1 MTMLNSLRIGPRL
14 AAGFGITLIVASIA
28 SFAGVTLIGS
38 IAARSEQVATQE
50 FDMLTT
56 ALRWERMIALNTVRT
71 QGLFNATSPQRAAAF
86 KKQIDDSSVE
96 TSELQKKIEATA
108 TSPADKALLETI
120 AKNRA
125 GYRGL
130 RESMNERRAKGEDL
144 GDALERDLLP
154 MSVTYVESVQA
165 FVSARREELDR
176 QRLAIAADASK
187 AEWLLVAGTV
197 VAIGLG
203 VLVAWLTT
211 RAIVTPL
218 RTANEF
224 ARRVAGGD
232 LTQGVEVGGRDE
244 IAELLGAMNEMQAA
258 LKRVVS
264 QVREGT
270 DQVTTASS
278 EIASGNM
285 NLSSRTEQQASSLQQ
300 TAASMEEIT
309 ATVKQTADS
318 ARTVDQLASSAGTAA
333 HRGGAVMEQVVAN
346 MQGITGSSRKIA
358 DIIGTI
364 DGIAFQTNILAL
376 NAAVEAARAG
386 EQGRGFAVVAGE
398 VRTLAQRSAQ
408 AAREIKSLIDDSV
421 KQVLSGSRL
430 VEDAGSTMREI
441 IHSVQRVNDTIG
453 EITAAASEQ
462 SNGIGQ
468 INVAVA
474 NLDQMTQQNA
484 ALVEQS
490 AAAADSLREQAQR
503 LQQSVAVF
511 RVGSV

>member
-1 MTMLNSLRIGPRL
+1 MTMLTSLRIGPRL
-14 AAGFGITLIVASIA
+14 AAGFGATLIVASIA
-28 SFAGVTLIGS
+28 SFAGVKLIGS
-38 IAARSEQVATQE
+38 IAGRSEQVSTQE

-71 QGLFNATSPQRAAAF
+71 QGLFNATTAQRAAAF

-96 TSELQKKIEATA
+96 TSELQKKIEAAA

-120 AKNRA
+120 AKHRA
-125 GYRGL
+125 AYRGL
-130 RESMNERRAKGEDL
+130 RETLNERRAKGEDL
-144 GDALERDLLP
+144 GDALERDLMPLAA
-154 MSVTYVESVQA
+154 TYVESVQA
-165 FVSARREELDR
+165 FVTARREELDR
-176 QRLAIAADASK
+176 QRQVISGEATQAEWFLIAGTLVAIA
-187 AEWLLVAGTV
+187 
-197 VAIGLG
+197 IG
-203 VLVAWLTT
+203 VLVAWFTT
-211 RAIVTPL
+211 NAIVRPL

-232 LTQGVEVGGRDE
+232 LTQGVNVAGRDE
-244 IAELLGAMNEMQAA
+244 IAELLSGMNEMQAA

-264 QVREGT
+264 QVRDGT
-270 DQVTTASS
+270 DQVSTASS

-300 TAASMEEIT
+300 TAASMEQIT

-408 AAREIKSLIDDSV
+408 AAREIKGLIDDSV

-441 IHSVQRVNDTIG
+441 ITSVQRVNDTIG
-453 EITAAASEQ
+453 EITAAAAEQ

-511 RVGSV
+511 RVGPA